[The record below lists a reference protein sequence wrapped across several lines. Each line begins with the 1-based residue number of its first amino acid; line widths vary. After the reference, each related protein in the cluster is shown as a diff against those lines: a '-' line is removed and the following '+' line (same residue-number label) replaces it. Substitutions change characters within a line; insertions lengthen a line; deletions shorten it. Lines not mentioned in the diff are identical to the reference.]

1 MTTTPVVSPEA
12 PMTRR
17 DLEARIIAK
26 AWKDPDYKAR
36 LTKDPKAVLQDE
48 LHAIDPSIALPDSL
62 KVQVHEESPDTF
74 HLVLPRNPND
84 ISLGEV
90 LGDNLEAVA
99 PQTVAVVVVVLGG
112 AVLAA
117 GTVAVVTH
125 LGAANV
131 VGAAN
136 ATVTVNAVANT
147 NAIA

>member
-1 MTTTPVVSPEA
+1 MSESTSSQANVQK

-17 DLEARIIAK
+17 DLESRIVAK
-26 AWKDPDYKAR
+26 AWKDADYKKR
-36 LTKDPKAVLQDE
+36 LLADPKAVLQDE
-48 LHAIDPSIALPDSL
+48 LTNLDPSITLPDSL
-62 KVQVHEESPDTF
+62 KVQVHEENADLF

-90 LGDNLEAVA
+90 VGDNLEAVA
-99 PQTVAVVVVVLGG
+99 PQTIAVVVVG
-112 AVLAA
+112 AAVVAA

-136 ATVTVNAVANT
+136 ATVTANAVANS
-147 NAIA
+147 NAVA